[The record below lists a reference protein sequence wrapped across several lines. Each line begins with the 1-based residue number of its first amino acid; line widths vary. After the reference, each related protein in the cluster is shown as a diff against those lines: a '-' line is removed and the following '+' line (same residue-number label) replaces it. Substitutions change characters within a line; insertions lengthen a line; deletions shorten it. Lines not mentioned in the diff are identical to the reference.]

1 MENLGQILMPI
12 LITVITIC
20 ICTMT
25 SKIAKSA
32 AETAPRKYQ
41 DIIYGLENIVS
52 KAVITTNQTFVNELK
67 KQGKFDKD
75 AMKLAFDKTYESVI
89 HSLSQSFYEYIEDEN
104 IDIDALLTQCIEQSV
119 NWNRREYFINEP
131 MPELKMEGEECDNEC
146 ESISKTRDANE

>member
-1 MENLGQILMPI
+1 MENLGQILIPI

-20 ICTMT
+20 ICIMT
-25 SKIAKSA
+25 NNVAKKA
-32 AETAPRKYQ
+32 AESAPEKYQ
-41 DIIYGLENIVS
+41 DIIYGLESIVG
-52 KAVITTNQTFVNELK
+52 KAVITTNQTFVDELK

-104 IDIDALLTQCIEQSV
+104 IDINALLTQCIEQSV

-146 ESISKTRDANE
+146 ESISETSNANE